1 MLKLENWT
9 KSFNQN
15 VVLNNINVDVATGN
29 VLSIIGSSG
38 SGKSTLLRTINF
50 LEPADTGTIH
60 IGGTTQNVEQITTQ
74 EVLNLR
80 RQTAMVFQ
88 NYALFSKKTALEN
101 VMENLL
107 MVKGL
112 PASEAKV
119 IAEHYLD
126 IVGMKD
132 RMNYYPN
139 KLSGGQQQRV
149 GIARAL
155 AVEPEVILFDEP
167 TSALDP
173 ELVGGILDLIMK
185 VAHEKTTMLLVTH
198 EMSFAKQVS
207 DHIIF
212 LDKGNIA
219 EEGSPSQIFD
229 NPQNERTRQFI
240 SGFEATNASLG

>member
-1 MLKLENWT
+1 MLKLENWS
-9 KSFNQN
+9 KSFNKN
-15 VVLNNINVDVATGN
+15 EVLKNINIEVATGD

-50 LEPADTGTIH
+50 LEPADKGLIQIGETIK
-60 IGGTTQNVEQITTQ
+60 QVDQISQQ
-74 EVLNLR
+74 EILTLR

-107 MVKGL
+107 MVKKMTL
-112 PASEAKV
+112 IEAKS
-119 IAEHYLD
+119 IAEHYLE
-126 IVGMKD
+126 IVGMKN

-155 AVEPEVILFDEP
+155 AIEPEVILFDEP

-173 ELVGGILDLIMK
+173 ELVGGVLDLIMK

-207 DHIIF
+207 DHVIF
-212 LDKGNIA
+212 LDKGSIA
-219 EEGSPSQIFD
+219 EEGTPEQIFD
-229 NPQNERTRQFI
+229 NPQNERTNQFI
-240 SGFEATNASLG
+240 RGFEGRNLSLS